1 MVRNSK
7 HTNPIEDEKLYNKF
21 VAFVN
26 KFNQF
31 FENEVVD
38 EIVNKEFAQEY
49 ALLQLRQCTR
59 FGQREDEA
67 GTETGE

>member
-21 VAFVN
+21 VAFFN

-49 ALLQLRQCTR
+49 ALLPLLVKARMYY
-59 FGQREDEA
+59 DEQ
-67 GTETGE
+67 